1 MKNDWVQLT
10 RGHYKG
16 DLALVIDVK
25 DGGLKA
31 VFQCVPRL
39 DLTLANLNPDEACI
53 RRRSVRPPQNFFNA
67 GEIRALGRLV
77 QRQRF
82 PGLNDNCD
90 YYEGSYYHDGYLSK
104 EVTVGSLIKNCTGE
118 DPPSI
123 DELQRFLRKKKTN
136 VQGNYDDGADKENE
150 GSRLAASVLDEMSEL
165 QGKTSVVRLSHGG
178 LSIGDTIE
186 VMEGDLIGI
195 RGKLLS
201 LDGLT
206 VKVKPIDTLVWGKLH
221 F

>member
-1 MKNDWVQLT
+1 M
-10 RGHYKG
+10 
-16 DLALVIDVK
+16 
-25 DGGLKA
+25 
-31 VFQCVPRL
+31 
-39 DLTLANLNPDEACI
+39 
-53 RRRSVRPPQNFFNA
+53 
-67 GEIRALGRLV
+67 

-90 YYEGSYYHDGYLSK
+90 YYEGIYYHDGYLLK

-165 QGKTSVVRLSHGG
+165 QGKKSVVRLSHGG

-195 RGKLLS
+195 RGKLLR